1 MFIKFLR
8 HRNNCALTHQYKM
21 IMIGGRFCWFPA
33 TVSETE
39 LRRLNGPEL
48 KKEDCCEEFREE
60 IRQALGG
67 KEELPDDWTTT
78 AKVVRDTARK
88 VLGVSS
94 KQRKEDKETW
104 WWDEEVQESIRKKR
118 LAKKR
123 WDIQRDEESKQEYK
137 EMRREAKKEVAKAKS
152 KAYDELY
159 EGLDTKEGEKTLYRL
174 ARQRHQA
181 GKDVQQVRMMK
192 DKDGNVMTD
201 EESVLRM
208 WKEYY
213 MGLMNEENE
222 RERREI
228 DGERVNLEVECV
240 SKEEVMENMQRMK
253 NGKAVG
259 PDDIPVEVWKCLGE
273 SALKFLTKLYNRTM
287 ESERMP
293 EEWRD
298 SVLIPIFKNT
308 GDVQSCSNYRGI
320 KLISHTMKLWERIV
334 EKRLR
339 SDLKFSNQQYGF
351 MPGKSTTDALFALRV
366 LMEKYREG
374 QKELHC
380 VFVDLEKAYDKVPR
394 EEVWYCMRKSG
405 LADKYVRIVQDMY
418 DGSTT
423 AVRCA
428 VGVTE
433 GFEVTVGLHQGSA
446 LSPCLFAMVMD
457 RMTDDIREE
466 APWTMMFADD
476 IVICSESK
484 EQVEEKLESWRYAL
498 ERRGMKVNRRKTEY
512 MCVNERQDTGSGT
525 VKMQGEE
532 VTKVDDFKYLGSTV
546 QSNGECG
553 REVKKRV
560 QAGWNGWRRMSGVIC
575 DRRVPARVK
584 GKVYKV
590 AVRPAMLYGLETVA
604 LTKRQEAEMEVAE
617 LKMLRFSL
625 GVTRMDK
632 IRNEYIRGT
641 AQVEKFGEK
650 TREARLRWYGH
661 LRRKDDG
668 YIGRR
673 MLRMELPGKR
683 KRGRP
688 KRRFMDVV
696 KEDMAEVEVTEED
709 TVDRNNWRRKI
720 RCGDP

>member
-1 MFIKFLR
+1 MCLWTWRK
-8 HRNNCALTHQYKM
+8 LTTRCQEKRCG
-21 IMIGGRFCWFPA
+21 IA
-33 TVSETE
+33 
-39 LRRLNGPEL
+39 
-48 KKEDCCEEFREE
+48 
-60 IRQALGG
+60 
-67 KEELPDDWTTT
+67 
-78 AKVVRDTARK
+78 
-88 VLGVSS
+88 
-94 KQRKEDKETW
+94 
-104 WWDEEVQESIRKKR
+104 WDEEVQESIRKKR

-228 DGERVNLEVECV
+228 DGERVNLEVESV

-298 SVLIPIFKNT
+298 SVLIPIFKNK
-308 GDVQSCSNYRGI
+308 GDVQRCSNYRGI

-405 LADKYVRIVQDMY
+405 LAEKYVRIVQDMY

-433 GFEVTVGLHQGSA
+433 GFEVKVGLHQGSA
-446 LSPCLFAMVMD
+446 LSPCLFAMMMD
-457 RMTDDIREE
+457 RMTDEIREE

-512 MCVNERQDTGSGT
+512 MCVNERQDNSSGS

-532 VTKVDDFKYLGSTV
+532 VAKVEDFKYLGSTV

-641 AQVEKFGEK
+641 AQVGKFGEK

-709 TVDRNNWRRKI
+709 TVDRINWRKKI
-720 RCGDP
+720 CCGDP

>member
-1 MFIKFLR
+1 
-8 HRNNCALTHQYKM
+8 
-21 IMIGGRFCWFPA
+21 
-33 TVSETE
+33 
-39 LRRLNGPEL
+39 
-48 KKEDCCEEFREE
+48 
-60 IRQALGG
+60 
-67 KEELPDDWTTT
+67 
-78 AKVVRDTARK
+78 
-88 VLGVSS
+88 
-94 KQRKEDKETW
+94 
-104 WWDEEVQESIRKKR
+104 
-118 LAKKR
+118 
-123 WDIQRDEESKQEYK
+123 
-137 EMRREAKKEVAKAKS
+137 
-152 KAYDELY
+152 
-159 EGLDTKEGEKTLYRL
+159 
-174 ARQRHQA
+174 
-181 GKDVQQVRMMK
+181 
-192 DKDGNVMTD
+192 
-201 EESVLRM
+201 
-208 WKEYY
+208 
-213 MGLMNEENE
+213 
-222 RERREI
+222 
-228 DGERVNLEVECV
+228 
-240 SKEEVMENMQRMK
+240 
-253 NGKAVG
+253 
-259 PDDIPVEVWKCLGE
+259 
-273 SALKFLTKLYNRTM
+273 
-287 ESERMP
+287 MP

-298 SVLIPIFKNT
+298 SVLIPIFKNK
-308 GDVQSCSNYRGI
+308 GDVQRC
-320 KLISHTMKLWERIV
+320 
-334 EKRLR
+334 

-405 LADKYVRIVQDMY
+405 LAEKYVRIVQDMY

-433 GFEVTVGLHQGSA
+433 GFEVKVGLHQGSA
-446 LSPCLFAMVMD
+446 LSPCLFAMMMD
-457 RMTDDIREE
+457 RMTDEIREE

-476 IVICSESK
+476 IVICRESK

-512 MCVNERQDTGSGT
+512 MCVNERQDNSSGT

-532 VTKVDDFKYLGSTV
+532 VAKVEDFKYLGSTV

-641 AQVEKFGEK
+641 AQVGKFGEK

-709 TVDRNNWRRKI
+709 TVDRRNWRKKI